1 MYVVKFEDLGKSDIG
16 IAGGKGA
23 NLGELTQAGIPVP
36 PGFVVTAET
45 YGKFMEDAGI
55 NGKVLDILAKTD
67 INNTK
72 ELQAAAEEIKSIII
86 GTPVP
91 EDMSTL
97 IIEAYNQLCQR
108 VDEDD
113 TDVAIRSSATA
124 EDLPD
129 ASFAG
134 QQDTFLHVSGSEDV
148 IDYIRKCWAS
158 LFEARAIF
166 YREENGFDHS
176 KVYIAVV
183 VQKMAIADKAGVM
196 FTVNP
201 STGEEIALIEGSWG
215 LGEAVVSGDVTP
227 DNYVVDKSNDEVV
240 SVTISDKKLMYV
252 KDEDGTSVRVDV
264 PEDKRNE
271 RVLSDEELV
280 ELTEMGKR
288 IQAHYGEPMDTE
300 WAFERGNLF
309 LLQARPITTLG
320 DDNGVAGEDSSIS
333 DKNVIVKGL
342 GASPGTASGKV
353 KIILDIDELDKIKD
367 GDIMVTTMTTPDMV
381 PAMRRASGIITDE
394 GGVTC
399 HASIISRELGIPCV
413 VGTGS
418 ATTTLKE
425 NVGVTLDGKKG
436 LVYEGIHENKEEA
449 VQTATAN
456 VEAAPIITVTEVKAN
471 VSMPEA
477 AQRAAATGADGVGL
491 LRTEHLMLTAGIHP
505 GKFIADGRED
515 ELIDTIAENVMTV
528 ADAFYPKPVW
538 YRTLDAPTDEFITL
552 EGGENEPEE
561 HNPMLGWRGIRRE
574 LDQPEIL
581 KCEFKAI
588 KKLYDKGYT
597 NLGIMIPLSQSPAE
611 LKQAKELCA
620 SVGLIPHKDID
631 FGMMVEIPAA
641 ALTIEDYLEIG
652 VDFVSL
658 GTNDLTQYTLAVD
671 RNNEFVA
678 KHYTE
683 EHPAVMKLIERT
695 IKKCVEAGVTCSI
708 CGQAGS
714 VPHIVETFIIS
725 PVLSR
730 FLPCTLCD
738 NLSPDTI
745 SHRFPVHQSTLVSF
759 PDDITSY
766 IQKSSLLL
774 PLLLF
779 RRPDKDEVRLPPTYP
794 PHHVH

>member
-1 MYVVKFEDLGKSDIG
+1 MYVVKFEDLSKSDIG

-36 PGFVVTAET
+36 PGFVVTAQAYE
-45 YGKFMEDAGI
+45 YFMDEAGI
-55 NGKVLDILAKTD
+55 NDKVMGILDEID
-67 INNTK
+67 INDTK
-72 ELQAAAEEIKSIII
+72 ELQAAAEEIKKIIVESPI
-86 GTPVP
+86 P
-91 EDMSTL
+91 EDL
-97 IIEAYNQLCQR
+97 VLYIREYYNELCQR
-108 VDEDD
+108 VGEDD

-124 EDLPD
+124 EDLPE

-134 QQDTFLHVSGSEDV
+134 QQDTFLHVSGDDDV
-148 IDYIRKCWAS
+148 IEFIRKCWAS

-166 YREENGFDHS
+166 YREENNFEHS

-183 VQKMAIADKAGVM
+183 VQKMANADKAGVM

-215 LGEAVVSGDVTP
+215 LGESVVSGDVTP
-227 DNYVVDKSNDEVV
+227 DNYQVDKKNNEIIN
-240 SVTISDKKLMYV
+240 VTISDKKVMYTN
-252 KDEDGTSVRVDV
+252 DENGTSVKVDV
-264 PEDKRNE
+264 PEDKRKE
-271 RVLSDEELV
+271 RVLSDEELI

-288 IQAHYGEPMDTE
+288 VQAHYGEPMDTE
-300 WAFERGNLF
+300 WAFEKDMLF

-320 DDNGVAGEDSSIS
+320 DVAEEKEDSSS
-333 DKNVIVKGL
+333 DLGEVLVRGL
-342 GASPGTASGKV
+342 GASPGMASGKV
-353 KIILDIDELDKIKD
+353 KIVLDIDELDKIKD

-381 PAMRRASGIITDE
+381 PAMRRASGIVTDE

-413 VGTGS
+413 VGTGD
-418 ATTTLKE
+418 ATTTLEE
-425 NVGVTLDGKKG
+425 NSGVTLDGKKG
-436 LVYEGIHENKEEA
+436 LVFEGISETKEEA
-449 VQTATAN
+449 APAVAGGIQ
-456 VEAAPIITVTEVKAN
+456 AAPIITVTEVKAN

-477 AQRAAATGADGVGL
+477 AEKAAATGADGVGL
-491 LRTEHLMLTAGIHP
+491 LRTEHLMLTSGIHP

-515 ELIDTIAENVMTV
+515 ELIDTIADNVQIV

-552 EGGENEPEE
+552 EGGENEPRE

-588 KKLYDKGYT
+588 KKLHEKGYT
-597 NLGIMIPLSQSPAE
+597 NIGIMIPLSQSPEE
-611 LKQAKELCA
+611 LKKAKALC
-620 SVGLIPHKDID
+620 SEVGFEPHKDVE

-641 ALTIEDYLEIG
+641 AIMIDEYIDVGI
-652 VDFVSL
+652 DFVSL

-678 KHYTE
+678 KHYSE

-695 IKKCVEAGVTCSI
+695 IRKCAEAGVKCSI

-714 VPHIVETFIIS
+714 VPHIVEK
-725 PVLSR
+725 
-730 FLPCTLCD
+730 
-738 NLSPDTI
+738 
-745 SHRFPVHQSTLVSF
+745 LVEF
-759 PDDITSY
+759 GITSVSSNTDA
-766 IQKSSLLL
+766 IADVRKTVARAEQKIILDAA
-774 PLLLF
+774 
-779 RRPDKDEVRLPPTYP
+779 RKRLE
-794 PHHVH
+794 

>member
-1 MYVVKFEDLGKSDIG
+1 MYVKKFEELSKADIG

-36 PGFVVTAET
+36 PGFVVTAQAYE
-45 YGKFMEDAGI
+45 YFMDEAGI
-55 NGKVLDILAKTD
+55 NDKVMSILEETD
-67 INNTK
+67 INDTK
-72 ELQAAAEEIKSIII
+72 ALQAAAEEIKKIIVESPI
-86 GTPVP
+86 PDDLVLYIR
-91 EDMSTL
+91 EY
-97 IIEAYNQLCQR
+97 YNELCQR
-108 VDEDD
+108 VGEED

-124 EDLPD
+124 EDLPE

-134 QQDTFLHVSGSEDV
+134 QQDTFLHVSGDDEV
-148 IDYIRKCWAS
+148 IEFIRKCWAS

-166 YREENGFDHS
+166 YREENNFEHS

-183 VQKMAIADKAGVM
+183 VQKMAFADKAGVM

-227 DNYVVDKSNDEVV
+227 DNYQVDKKNNEIVN
-240 SVTISDKKLMYV
+240 VTISDKKVMYTN
-252 KDEDGTSVRVDV
+252 DEDGTSVKIEV
-264 PEDKRNE
+264 PEEKRKE
-271 RVLSDEELV
+271 RVLSDDELIQ
-280 ELTEMGKR
+280 LTEMGKTV
-288 IQAHYGEPMDTE
+288 QAHYGEPMDTE
-300 WAFERGNLF
+300 WAFEKDMLF

-320 DDNGVAGEDSSIS
+320 GAEEAADDASS
-333 DKNVIVKGL
+333 DLGDVLVRGL
-342 GASPGTASGKV
+342 GASPGMASGKV
-353 KIILDIDELDKIKD
+353 KIVLDIDELDKIKD

-381 PAMRRASGIITDE
+381 PAMRRASGIVTDE

-413 VGTGS
+413 VGTGD
-418 ATTTLKE
+418 ATTTLEE
-425 NVGVTLDGKKG
+425 NSGVTLDGKKG
-436 LVYEGIHENKEEA
+436 LVFDGITQTKEEA
-449 VQTATAN
+449 PVAAGT

-477 AQRAAATGADGVGL
+477 AEKAAATGADGVGL
-491 LRTEHLMLTAGIHP
+491 LRTEHLMLTSGIHP

-515 ELIDTIAENVMTV
+515 ELIDTIADNVQIV

-552 EGGENEPEE
+552 EGGENEPRE

-588 KKLYDKGYT
+588 KKLHEKGYT
-597 NLGIMIPLSQSPAE
+597 NIGIMIPLSQSPEE
-611 LKQAKELCA
+611 LVKAKALC
-620 SVGLIPHKDID
+620 SEVGFEPHKDVD

-641 ALTIEDYLEIG
+641 AIMIDEYIKVG
-652 VDFVSL
+652 IDFVSL

-678 KHYTE
+678 KHYSE

-695 IKKCVEAGVTCSI
+695 IRKCAEAGVKCSI

-714 VPHIVETFIIS
+714 VPHIVEK
-725 PVLSR
+725 
-730 FLPCTLCD
+730 
-738 NLSPDTI
+738 
-745 SHRFPVHQSTLVSF
+745 LVEF
-759 PDDITSY
+759 GITSVSSNTDA
-766 IQKSSLLL
+766 IADVRKTVARAEQKIILDAA
-774 PLLLF
+774 
-779 RRPDKDEVRLPPTYP
+779 RKR
-794 PHHVH
+794 

>member
-1 MYVVKFEDLGKSDIG
+1 M
-16 IAGGKGA
+16 
-23 NLGELTQAGIPVP
+23 
-36 PGFVVTAET
+36 
-45 YGKFMEDAGI
+45 
-55 NGKVLDILAKTD
+55 
-67 INNTK
+67 
-72 ELQAAAEEIKSIII
+72 
-86 GTPVP
+86 
-91 EDMSTL
+91 
-97 IIEAYNQLCQR
+97 
-108 VDEDD
+108 
-113 TDVAIRSSATA
+113 
-124 EDLPD
+124 
-129 ASFAG
+129 
-134 QQDTFLHVSGSEDV
+134 
-148 IDYIRKCWAS
+148 
-158 LFEARAIF
+158 
-166 YREENGFDHS
+166 
-176 KVYIAVV
+176 YIAVV

-227 DNYVVDKSNDEVV
+227 DNYVVDKSNDEVIG
-240 SVTISDKKLMYV
+240 VTISDKKLMYV

-300 WAFERGNLF
+300 WAFEKGNLF

-320 DDNGVAGEDSSIS
+320 DDNGAASEDSAVG

-418 ATTTLKE
+418 ATTTLEE

-436 LVYEGIHENKEEA
+436 LVYEGIHESKEEA
-449 VQTATAN
+449 APTAAN

-505 GKFIADGRED
+505 GKFIADGREN
-515 ELIDTIAENVMTV
+515 ELIDTIAENVMVV

-714 VPHIVETFIIS
+714 VPHIVEK
-725 PVLSR
+725 
-730 FLPCTLCD
+730 
-738 NLSPDTI
+738 
-745 SHRFPVHQSTLVSF
+745 LVGYG
-759 PDDITSY
+759 ITSV
-766 IQKSSLLL
+766 SSNA
-774 PLLLF
+774 
-779 RRPDKDEVRLPPTYP
+779 DAVAEVRKTVARAEKKIILDAARKSQE
-794 PHHVH
+794 

>member
-1 MYVVKFEDLGKSDIG
+1 MYVQKFEDLNKSDIG

-45 YGKFMEDAGI
+45 YEKFMEDSGI
-55 NGKVLDILAKTD
+55 NDKVLDILDQID
-67 INNTK
+67 INDTK
-72 ELQAAAEEIKSIII
+72 ALQAAAEEIKAIII
-86 GTPVP
+86 ETPIP
-91 EDMSTL
+91 DDMVMF
-97 IIEAYNQLCQR
+97 IKEAYNQLCQR
-108 VDEDD
+108 VGEDD

-124 EDLPD
+124 EDLPE

-134 QQDTFLHVSGSEDV
+134 QQDTFLHVSGDEEV
-148 IDYIRKCWAS
+148 IEYIRKCWAS

-166 YREENGFDHS
+166 YREENNFEHS
-176 KVYIAVV
+176 KVLIAVV

-227 DNYVVDKSNDEVV
+227 DNYQVDKTNNEIIN
-240 SVTISDKKLMYV
+240 VTISDKKVMYTN
-252 KDEDGTSVRVDV
+252 DESGTSVKVNV
-264 PEDKRNE
+264 PENLRME
-271 RVLSDEELV
+271 RVLSDEELI

-288 IQAHYGEPMDTE
+288 VQAHYGEPMDTE
-300 WAFERGNLF
+300 WAFERDNLF
-309 LLQARPITTLG
+309 LLQARPITTLDG
-320 DDNGVAGEDSSIS
+320 DAPAADDDAGVEGE
-333 DKNVIVKGL
+333 VLVRGL
-342 GASPGTASGKV
+342 GASPGIATGNV
-353 KIILDIDELDKIKD
+353 KIVLDIDELDKIEE
-367 GDIMVTTMTTPDMV
+367 GDVMVTTMTTPDMV
-381 PAMRRASGIITDE
+381 PAMRRASGIVTDE

-413 VGTGS
+413 VGTGD
-418 ATTTLKE
+418 ATKTLKE
-425 NVGVTLDGKKG
+425 NTGVTLDGKKG
-436 LVYEGIHENKEEA
+436 LVFEGIKKVEA
-449 VQTATAN
+449 EAPQATA
-456 VEAAPIITVTEVKAN
+456 VAAEAPILTVTEVKAN

-477 AQRAAATGADGVGL
+477 AERAAATGADGVGL

-505 GKFIADGRED
+505 GKFIADGKED
-515 ELIDTIAENVMTV
+515 ELINTIAENVQIV

-588 KKLYDKGYT
+588 KKLHEQGYT
-597 NLGIMIPLSQSPAE
+597 NIGIMIPLSQSPSE
-611 LKQAKELCA
+611 LIQAKALC
-620 SVGLIPHKDID
+620 SEVGLEPHKDVD

-641 ALTIEDYLEIG
+641 ALTVEDYLAIG

-695 IKKCVEAGVTCSI
+695 IKKCAEAGVTCSI

-714 VPHIVETFIIS
+714 VPHIVEK
-725 PVLSR
+725 
-730 FLPCTLCD
+730 
-738 NLSPDTI
+738 
-745 SHRFPVHQSTLVSF
+745 LVKF
-759 PDDITSY
+759 GITSV
-766 IQKSSLLL
+766 SSNA
-774 PLLLF
+774 
-779 RRPDKDEVRLPPTYP
+779 DAVAEVRKTVARAEQKIILEAARKRLE
-794 PHHVH
+794 

>member
-1 MYVVKFEDLGKSDIG
+1 MYVVKFEEIGKSDIG

-45 YGKFMEDAGI
+45 YEKFMIDSGI
-55 NGKVLDILAKTD
+55 NDAVMEILNKID
-67 INNTK
+67 INDTK
-72 ELQAAAEEIKSIII
+72 ELQSAAEEIKSIIVS
-86 GTPVP
+86 TPVP
-91 EDMSTL
+91 DDISIYIT
-97 IIEAYNQLCQR
+97 EAYNQLCQR
-108 VDEDD
+108 VDEED

-134 QQDTFLHVSGSEDV
+134 QQDTFLHVSGVENV
-148 IDYIRKCWAS
+148 IDYVRKCWAS

-166 YREENGFDHS
+166 YREENDFDHS
-176 KVYIAVV
+176 KVLIAVV
-183 VQKMAIADKAGVM
+183 VQKMANADKAGVM

-227 DNYVVDKSNDEVV
+227 DNYAVDKKDNKIIN
-240 SVTISDKKLMYV
+240 VTISDKKVMYTN
-252 KDEDGTSVRVDV
+252 DEEGTSIKVDV
-264 PEDKRNE
+264 PEDMRNE
-271 RVLSDEELV
+271 RVLSDEELI

-300 WAFERGNLF
+300 WAFENGTLF
-309 LLQARPITTLG
+309 LLQARPITTL
-320 DDNGVAGEDSSIS
+320 DDVDNSADDDAEVSE

-342 GASPGTASGKV
+342 GASPGIASGIV
-353 KIILDIDELDKIKD
+353 KIIFDVDELDKIED

-418 ATTTLKE
+418 ATATLKE

-436 LVYEGIHENKEEA
+436 LVFEGLTETKPE
-449 VQTATAN
+449 ATAD
-456 VEAAPIITVTEVKAN
+456 VVAESVAPIITVTEVKAN

-477 AQRAAATGADGVGL
+477 ASKAAATGADGVGL
-491 LRTEHLMLTAGIHP
+491 LRTEHLMLTAGVHP
-505 GKFIADGRED
+505 GKFIAEGRED
-515 ELIDTIAENVMTV
+515 ELINTIAENVMIV

-538 YRTLDAPTDEFITL
+538 YRTLDAPTDEFIAL
-552 EGGENEPEE
+552 DGGENEPRE

-588 KKLYDKGYT
+588 KKLYDQGYT
-597 NLGIMIPLSQSPAE
+597 NLGIMIPLSQHPDE
-611 LKQAKELCA
+611 LRKAKALCEE
-620 SVGLIPHKDID
+620 VGLRPHKDID

-641 ALTIEDYLEIG
+641 ALTIEDYIDVG
-652 VDFVSL
+652 IDFVSL

-695 IKKCVEAGVTCSI
+695 IKKCAEAGVKCSI

-714 VPHIVETFIIS
+714 VPRIVEK
-725 PVLSR
+725 
-730 FLPCTLCD
+730 
-738 NLSPDTI
+738 
-745 SHRFPVHQSTLVSF
+745 LVSYG
-759 PDDITSY
+759 I
-766 IQKSSLLL
+766 SSVSSNT
-774 PLLLF
+774 
-779 RRPDKDEVRLPPTYP
+779 DAVAEVRKTVARAEQKLILDAARKRLE
-794 PHHVH
+794 

>member
-1 MYVVKFEDLGKSDIG
+1 MYVKKFEELSKSDIG

-36 PGFVVTAET
+36 PGFVVTAQA
-45 YGKFMEDAGI
+45 YKYFMDEAGI
-55 NGKVLDILAKTD
+55 NDQVMEILDAID
-67 INNTK
+67 INDTK
-72 ELQAAAEEIKSIII
+72 ALQAAAEEIKA
-86 GTPVP
+86 
-91 EDMSTL
+91 L
-97 IIEAYNQLCQR
+97 IIESPIPDDLVLFIREYYNELCQR
-108 VDEDD
+108 VGEDD

-124 EDLPD
+124 EDLPE

-134 QQDTFLHVSGSEDV
+134 QQDTFLHVSGDDEV
-148 IDYIRKCWAS
+148 IEYIRKCWAS

-166 YREENGFDHS
+166 YREENDFEHS

-183 VQKMAIADKAGVM
+183 VQKMANADKAGVM

-215 LGEAVVSGDVTP
+215 LGESVVSGDVTP
-227 DNYVVDKSNDEVV
+227 DNYQVDKKDNEIIN
-240 SVTISDKKLMYV
+240 VTISDKKVMYTN
-252 KDEDGTSVRVDV
+252 DEAGTSVKVDV
-264 PEDKRNE
+264 PEDKRKE
-271 RVLSDEELV
+271 RVLSDDELI

-288 IQAHYGEPMDTE
+288 VQAHYGEPMDTE
-300 WAFERGNLF
+300 WAFEKDMLF

-320 DDNGVAGEDSSIS
+320 NADEVAGDASS
-333 DKNVIVKGL
+333 DLGDVLVRGL
-342 GASPGTASGKV
+342 GASPGMASGTV

-381 PAMRRASGIITDE
+381 PAMRRASGIVTDE

-413 VGTGS
+413 VGTGD
-418 ATTTLKE
+418 ATATLEE
-425 NVGVTLDGKKG
+425 NSGVTLDGKKG
-436 LVYEGIHENKEEA
+436 LVFEGISETKEEA
-449 VQTATAN
+449 TAFAGT

-477 AQRAAATGADGVGL
+477 AEKAAATGADGVGL
-491 LRTEHLMLTAGIHP
+491 LRTEHLMLTSGIHP

-515 ELIDTIAENVMTV
+515 ELIDTIADNVQIV

-552 EGGENEPEE
+552 EGGENEPRE

-588 KKLYDKGYT
+588 KKLHEKGYT
-597 NLGIMIPLSQSPAE
+597 NIGIMIPLSQSPEE
-611 LKQAKELCA
+611 LKQAKALC
-620 SVGLIPHKDID
+620 SEVGFEPHKDVD

-641 ALTIEDYLEIG
+641 AIMIDEYIKVG
-652 VDFVSL
+652 IDFVSL

-695 IKKCVEAGVTCSI
+695 IRKCAEAGVKCSI

-714 VPHIVETFIIS
+714 VPHIVEK
-725 PVLSR
+725 
-730 FLPCTLCD
+730 
-738 NLSPDTI
+738 
-745 SHRFPVHQSTLVSF
+745 LVEYG
-759 PDDITSY
+759 ITSVSSNTDA
-766 IQKSSLLL
+766 IADVRKTVARAEQKIILDAA
-774 PLLLF
+774 
-779 RRPDKDEVRLPPTYP
+779 RKRLE
-794 PHHVH
+794 

>member
-1 MYVVKFEDLGKSDIG
+1 MYVVKFEDLSKSDIG

-36 PGFVVTAET
+36 PGFVVTAQAYE
-45 YGKFMEDAGI
+45 KFMDEAGI
-55 NGKVLDILAKTD
+55 NDSVMNILDKID
-67 INNTK
+67 INDTK
-72 ELQAAAEEIKSIII
+72 ALQAAAEEIKKI
-86 GTPVP
+86 
-91 EDMSTL
+91 
-97 IIEAYNQLCQR
+97 IIEAPIPEDLVLFIREFYNELCQR
-108 VDEDD
+108 VGEDD

-124 EDLPD
+124 EDLPE

-134 QQDTFLHVSGSEDV
+134 QQDTFLHVSGDDEV
-148 IDYIRKCWAS
+148 IEYIRKCWAS

-166 YREENGFDHS
+166 YREENNFEHS

-227 DNYVVDKSNDEVV
+227 DNYQVDKKDNEIIN
-240 SVTISDKKLMYV
+240 VTISDKKVMYTN
-252 KDEDGTSVRVDV
+252 DENGTSVKVDV
-264 PEDKRNE
+264 PEEKRKE
-271 RVLSDEELV
+271 RVLSDEELI

-288 IQAHYGEPMDTE
+288 VQAHYGEPMDTE
-300 WAFERGNLF
+300 WAFERDNLF

-320 DDNGVAGEDSSIS
+320 DASVEEDS
-333 DKNVIVKGL
+333 DVVGETGDVLVRGL
-342 GASPGTASGKV
+342 GASPGMAAGNV
-353 KIILDIDELDKIKD
+353 KIVLDIDELDKIKD

-381 PAMRRASGIITDE
+381 PAMRRASGIVTDE

-413 VGTGS
+413 VGTGN
-418 ATTTLKE
+418 ATITLEE
-425 NVGVTLDGKKG
+425 NTGVTLDGKKG
-436 LVYEGIHENKEEA
+436 LVFEGISETKEEA
-449 VQTATAN
+449 PVAAN

-477 AQRAAATGADGVGL
+477 AERAAATGADGVGL
-491 LRTEHLMLTAGIHP
+491 LRTEHLMLTSGIHP
-505 GKFIADGRED
+505 GKFIADGKED
-515 ELIDTIAENVMTV
+515 ELIDTIADNVQIV

-552 EGGENEPEE
+552 EGGENEPRE

-588 KKLYDKGYT
+588 KKLHEKGYT
-597 NLGIMIPLSQSPAE
+597 NIGIMIPLSQNPEE
-611 LKQAKELCA
+611 LKQAKALC
-620 SVGLIPHKDID
+620 SEVGLEPHKDVD

-641 ALTIEDYLEIG
+641 AIMIDEYIKVG
-652 VDFVSL
+652 IDFVSL

-678 KHYTE
+678 KHYSE

-695 IKKCVEAGVTCSI
+695 IRKCAEAGVTCSI

-714 VPHIVETFIIS
+714 VPHIVEK
-725 PVLSR
+725 
-730 FLPCTLCD
+730 
-738 NLSPDTI
+738 
-745 SHRFPVHQSTLVSF
+745 LVGF
-759 PDDITSY
+759 GITSVSSNADA
-766 IQKSSLLL
+766 IADVRKTVAKAEQKLILDAARAQL
-774 PLLLF
+774 
-779 RRPDKDEVRLPPTYP
+779 KK
-794 PHHVH
+794 

>member
-1 MYVVKFEDLGKSDIG
+1 MYVVKFEDLSKSDIG

-45 YGKFMEDAGI
+45 YKKFMEEAGI
-55 NGKVLDILAKTD
+55 NDKVMDILSKID
-67 INNTK
+67 INDTK

-86 GTPVP
+86 NTPVP
-91 EDMSTL
+91 IDMSTL
-97 IIEAYNQLCQR
+97 IIEAYNQLCQS
-108 VDEDD
+108 VGEDD
-113 TDVAIRSSATA
+113 VDVAIRSSATA
-124 EDLPD
+124 EDLPE

-134 QQDTFLHVSGSEDV
+134 QQDTFLHVSGADEV
-148 IDYIRKCWAS
+148 MEYVRKCWAS

-166 YREENGFDHS
+166 YREENDFDHS
-176 KVYIAVV
+176 KVLIAVV
-183 VQKMAIADKAGVM
+183 VQKMALADKAGVM

-201 STGEEIALIEGSWG
+201 STGEDIVLIEGSWG

-227 DNYVVDKSNDEVV
+227 DNYAVDKKDDSIVN
-240 SVTISDKKLMYV
+240 VTISDKKVMYV
-252 KDEDGTSVRVDV
+252 NDEKGTSIKVEV
-264 PEDKRNE
+264 PEEMRNE
-271 RVLSDEELV
+271 RVLNDSELV
-280 ELTEMGKR
+280 ELTNLGKR
-288 IQAHYGEPMDTE
+288 VQAHYGEPMDTE
-300 WAFERGNLF
+300 WAFEKGNLF

-320 DDNGVAGEDSSIS
+320 NDSEDAE
-333 DKNVIVKGL
+333 DGAVENKDVIVKGL
-342 GASPGTASGKV
+342 GASPGVASGLV
-353 KIILDIDELDKIKD
+353 KIVKDIDELDKIED

-418 ATTTLKE
+418 ATLTLEE
-425 NVGVTLDGKKG
+425 NTPVTLDGKKG
-436 LVYEGIHENKEEA
+436 LVFEGATKTEEDTPESKS
-449 VQTATAN
+449 QT

-477 AQRAAATGADGVGL
+477 AKKAAATGADGVGL
-491 LRTEHLMLTAGIHP
+491 LRTEHMMLTAGIHP
-505 GKFIADGRED
+505 GKFVEDGRED
-515 ELIDTIAENVMTV
+515 ELIDIIADNVRIV

-552 EGGENEPEE
+552 EGGENEPVE

-588 KKLYDKGYT
+588 KKLFDQGYT
-597 NLGIMIPLSQSPAE
+597 NIGVMIPLSQRPDE
-611 LKQAKELCA
+611 LRKAKELCE
-620 SVGLIPHKDID
+620 SVGLRPHIDID

-641 ALTIEDYLEIG
+641 ALTIEDYIAEGI
-652 VDFVSL
+652 DFVSL

-678 KHYTE
+678 RHYTE
-683 EHPAVMKLIERT
+683 EHPAVMMLIERT
-695 IKKCVEAGVTCSI
+695 IKKCVEAGVKCSI

-714 VPHIVETFIIS
+714 VPHIVEK
-725 PVLSR
+725 
-730 FLPCTLCD
+730 
-738 NLSPDTI
+738 
-745 SHRFPVHQSTLVSF
+745 LVQYG
-759 PDDITSY
+759 ITSV
-766 IQKSSLLL
+766 SSNT
-774 PLLLF
+774 
-779 RRPDKDEVRLPPTYP
+779 DAVAEVRKTVARAEKKLILDAARKKL
-794 PHHVH
+794 

>member
-1 MYVVKFEDLGKSDIG
+1 MYVKKFEELSKADIG

-36 PGFVVTAET
+36 PGFVVTAQAYE
-45 YGKFMEDAGI
+45 YFMDEAGI
-55 NGKVLDILAKTD
+55 NDKVMSILEETD
-67 INNTK
+67 INDTK
-72 ELQAAAEEIKSIII
+72 ALQAAAEEIKKIIVESPI
-86 GTPVP
+86 PDDLVMFIR
-91 EDMSTL
+91 EY
-97 IIEAYNQLCQR
+97 YNELCQR
-108 VDEDD
+108 VGEDD

-124 EDLPD
+124 EDLPE

-134 QQDTFLHVSGSEDV
+134 QQDTFLHVSGDDEV
-148 IDYIRKCWAS
+148 IEFIRKCWAS

-166 YREENGFDHS
+166 YREENDFEHS

-183 VQKMAIADKAGVM
+183 VQKMAFADKAGVM

-227 DNYVVDKSNDEVV
+227 DNYQVDKKNNEIIN
-240 SVTISDKKLMYV
+240 VTISDKKVMYIN
-252 KDEDGTSVRVDV
+252 DESGTSVKVEV
-264 PEDKRNE
+264 PEERRKE
-271 RVLSDEELV
+271 RVLSDDELIQ
-280 ELTEMGKR
+280 LTEMGKTV
-288 IQAHYGEPMDTE
+288 QAHYGEPMDTE
-300 WAFERGNLF
+300 WAFEKDMLF

-320 DDNGVAGEDSSIS
+320 GSEEAADDASS
-333 DKNVIVKGL
+333 DLGDVLVRGL
-342 GASPGTASGKV
+342 GASPGMAAGTV
-353 KIILDIDELDKIKD
+353 KIVLDIDELDKIKD

-381 PAMRRASGIITDE
+381 PAMRRASGIVTDE

-413 VGTGS
+413 VGTGD
-418 ATTTLKE
+418 ATTTLVE
-425 NVGVTLDGKKG
+425 NSGVTLDGKKG
-436 LVYEGIHENKEEA
+436 LVFDGISQTKEEA
-449 VQTATAN
+449 PVAAGT

-477 AQRAAATGADGVGL
+477 AEKAAATGADGVGL
-491 LRTEHLMLTAGIHP
+491 LRTEHLMLTSGIHP

-515 ELIDTIAENVMTV
+515 ELIDTIADNVQIV

-552 EGGENEPEE
+552 EGGENEPRE

-588 KKLYDKGYT
+588 KKLHEKGYT
-597 NLGIMIPLSQSPAE
+597 NIGIMIPLSQSPEE
-611 LKQAKELCA
+611 LKKAKALC
-620 SVGLIPHKDID
+620 SEVGFEPHKDVD

-641 ALTIEDYLEIG
+641 AIMIDEYIKVG
-652 VDFVSL
+652 IDFVSL

-678 KHYTE
+678 KHYSE

-695 IKKCVEAGVTCSI
+695 IRKCAEAGVKCSI

-714 VPHIVETFIIS
+714 VPHIVEK
-725 PVLSR
+725 
-730 FLPCTLCD
+730 
-738 NLSPDTI
+738 
-745 SHRFPVHQSTLVSF
+745 LVEF
-759 PDDITSY
+759 GITSVSSNTDA
-766 IQKSSLLL
+766 IADVRKTVARAEQKIILDAA
-774 PLLLF
+774 
-779 RRPDKDEVRLPPTYP
+779 RKRLE
-794 PHHVH
+794 

>member
-1 MYVVKFEDLGKSDIG
+1 MYVVKFEDLNKSDIG

-36 PGFVVTAET
+36 PGFVVTAQAYE
-45 YGKFMEDAGI
+45 KFMDEAGI
-55 NGKVLDILAKTD
+55 NDKVMSILDEID
-67 INNTK
+67 INDTK
-72 ELQAAAEEIKSIII
+72 ALQAAAEEIKSIII
-86 GTPVP
+86 EAPIP
-91 EDMSTL
+91 EDL
-97 IIEAYNQLCQR
+97 VIFIREYYNELCQR
-108 VDEDD
+108 VGEDD

-124 EDLPD
+124 EDLPE

-134 QQDTFLHVSGSEDV
+134 QQDTFLHVSGDDEV
-148 IDYIRKCWAS
+148 IEYIRKCWAS

-166 YREENGFDHS
+166 YREENDFEHS

-215 LGEAVVSGDVTP
+215 LGESVVSGDVTP
-227 DNYVVDKSNDEVV
+227 DNYQVDKKNNEIIN
-240 SVTISDKKLMYV
+240 VTISDKKVMYTN
-252 KDEDGTSVRVDV
+252 DESGTSVKVEV
-264 PEDKRNE
+264 PEEKRKE
-271 RVLSDEELV
+271 RVLSDDELI

-288 IQAHYGEPMDTE
+288 VQAHYGEPMDTE
-300 WAFERGNLF
+300 WAFERDNLF

-320 DDNGVAGEDSSIS
+320 DAVEDTGDESSDLGE
-333 DKNVIVKGL
+333 VLVRGL
-342 GASPGTASGKV
+342 GASPGMASGKV
-353 KIILDIDELDKIKD
+353 KIVLDIDELDKIKD

-381 PAMRRASGIITDE
+381 PAMRRASGIVTDE

-413 VGTGS
+413 VGTGD

-425 NVGVTLDGKKG
+425 ESGVTLDGKKG
-436 LVYEGIHENKEEA
+436 LVFDGISETKPEA
-449 VQTATAN
+449 PVQGGA

-477 AQRAAATGADGVGL
+477 AEKAAATGADGVGL
-491 LRTEHLMLTAGIHP
+491 LRTEHLMLTSGIHP

-515 ELIDTIAENVMTV
+515 ELIDTIADNVMIV

-552 EGGENEPEE
+552 EGGENEPRE

-588 KKLYDKGYT
+588 KKLHEKGYT
-597 NLGIMIPLSQSPAE
+597 NIGIMIPLSQSPEE
-611 LKQAKELCA
+611 LKQAKALC
-620 SVGLIPHKDID
+620 SEVGFEPHKDVE

-641 ALTIEDYLEIG
+641 AIMIDEYIKVG
-652 VDFVSL
+652 IDFVSL

-695 IKKCVEAGVTCSI
+695 IRKCAEAGVKCSI

-714 VPHIVETFIIS
+714 VPHIVEK
-725 PVLSR
+725 
-730 FLPCTLCD
+730 
-738 NLSPDTI
+738 
-745 SHRFPVHQSTLVSF
+745 LVAF
-759 PDDITSY
+759 GITSV
-766 IQKSSLLL
+766 SSNT
-774 PLLLF
+774 
-779 RRPDKDEVRLPPTYP
+779 DAIAEVRKTVARAEQKIILDAARKRLE
-794 PHHVH
+794 

>member
-1 MYVVKFEDLGKSDIG
+1 MYVVKFEDLNKSDIG

-36 PGFVVTAET
+36 PGFVVTAQAYE
-45 YGKFMEDAGI
+45 KFMDEAGI
-55 NGKVLDILAKTD
+55 NDQVMGILEKID
-67 INNTK
+67 INDTK
-72 ELQAAAEEIKSIII
+72 ALQAAAEEIKKI
-86 GTPVP
+86 
-91 EDMSTL
+91 
-97 IIEAYNQLCQR
+97 IIEAPIPEDLVIFIREYYNELCQR

-124 EDLPD
+124 EDLPE

-134 QQDTFLHVSGSEDV
+134 QQDTFLHVSGDDEV
-148 IDYIRKCWAS
+148 IEYIRKCWAS

-166 YREENGFDHS
+166 YREENDFEHS

-183 VQKMAIADKAGVM
+183 VQKMANADKAGVM

-215 LGEAVVSGDVTP
+215 LGESVVSGDVTP
-227 DNYVVDKSNDEVV
+227 DNYQVDKKDNEIIN
-240 SVTISDKKLMYV
+240 VTISDKKVMYTN
-252 KDEDGTSVRVDV
+252 DENGTSVKVDV
-264 PEDKRNE
+264 PENLRKE
-271 RVLSDEELV
+271 RVLSDEELI

-288 IQAHYGEPMDTE
+288 VQAHYGEPMDTE
-300 WAFERGNLF
+300 WAFEKNNLF

-320 DDNGVAGEDSSIS
+320 DVVPESEDASSEMGE
-333 DKNVIVKGL
+333 VLVRGL
-342 GASPGTASGKV
+342 GASPGMASGEV
-353 KIILDIDELDKIKD
+353 KIVLDIDELDKIKD

-381 PAMRRASGIITDE
+381 PAMRRASGIVTDE

-413 VGTGS
+413 VGTGD

-425 NVGVTLDGKKG
+425 NAGVTLDGKKG
-436 LVYEGIHENKEEA
+436 LVFEGISETKEE
-449 VQTATAN
+449 VQVQAGA

-477 AQRAAATGADGVGL
+477 AGKAAATGADGVGL
-491 LRTEHLMLTAGIHP
+491 LRTEHLMLTSGIHP

-515 ELIDTIAENVMTV
+515 ELIDTIADNVMIV

-552 EGGENEPEE
+552 EGGENEPRE

-588 KKLYDKGYT
+588 KKLHEKGYT
-597 NLGIMIPLSQSPAE
+597 NIGIMIPLSQNPEE
-611 LKQAKELCA
+611 LKQAKALC
-620 SVGLIPHKDID
+620 SEIGFEPHKDVE

-641 ALTIEDYLEIG
+641 AIMIDEYIKIG
-652 VDFVSL
+652 LDFVSL

-678 KHYTE
+678 KHYSE

-695 IKKCVEAGVTCSI
+695 IRKCAEAGVKCSI

-714 VPHIVETFIIS
+714 VPHIVEK
-725 PVLSR
+725 
-730 FLPCTLCD
+730 
-738 NLSPDTI
+738 
-745 SHRFPVHQSTLVSF
+745 LVGF
-759 PDDITSY
+759 GITSVSSNTDA
-766 IQKSSLLL
+766 IADVRKTVARAEQKIILDAA
-774 PLLLF
+774 
-779 RRPDKDEVRLPPTYP
+779 RKRLE
-794 PHHVH
+794 

>member
-1 MYVVKFEDLGKSDIG
+1 MYVQKFEDLNKSDIG

-45 YGKFMEDAGI
+45 YEKFMEDSGI
-55 NGKVLDILAKTD
+55 NDKVLDILDKID
-67 INNTK
+67 INDTK
-72 ELQAAAEEIKSIII
+72 ALQAAAEEIKAIII
-86 GTPVP
+86 ETPIP
-91 EDMSTL
+91 DDMVMF
-97 IIEAYNQLCQR
+97 IKEAYNQLCQR
-108 VDEDD
+108 VGEDD

-124 EDLPD
+124 EDLPE

-134 QQDTFLHVSGSEDV
+134 QQDTFLHVSGDEEV
-148 IDYIRKCWAS
+148 IEYIRKCWAS

-166 YREENGFDHS
+166 YREENNFEHS
-176 KVYIAVV
+176 KVLIAVV

-227 DNYVVDKSNDEVV
+227 DNYQVDKTNNEIIN
-240 SVTISDKKLMYV
+240 VTISDKKVMYTN
-252 KDEDGTSVRVDV
+252 DESGTSVKVNV
-264 PEDKRNE
+264 PENLRME
-271 RVLSDEELV
+271 RVLSDDELI

-288 IQAHYGEPMDTE
+288 VQAHYGEPMDTE
-300 WAFERGNLF
+300 WAFERDNLF
-309 LLQARPITTLG
+309 LLQARPITTLDSDAPAA
-320 DDNGVAGEDSSIS
+320 DDDAGVEGE
-333 DKNVIVKGL
+333 VLVRGL
-342 GASPGTASGKV
+342 GASPGIATGNV
-353 KIILDIDELDKIKD
+353 KIVLDIDELDKIEE
-367 GDIMVTTMTTPDMV
+367 GDVMVTTMTTPDMV
-381 PAMRRASGIITDE
+381 PAMRRASGIVTDE

-413 VGTGS
+413 VGTGD
-418 ATTTLKE
+418 ATKTLKE
-425 NVGVTLDGKKG
+425 NTGVTLDGKKG
-436 LVYEGIHENKEEA
+436 LVFEGITKVEEEA
-449 VQTATAN
+449 PQATA
-456 VEAAPIITVTEVKAN
+456 VAAEAPILTVTEVKAN

-477 AQRAAATGADGVGL
+477 AERAAATGADGVGL

-515 ELIDTIAENVMTV
+515 ELINTIAENVQIV

-588 KKLYDKGYT
+588 KKLHEQGYT
-597 NLGIMIPLSQSPAE
+597 NIGIMIPLSQSPSE
-611 LKQAKELCA
+611 LIQAKALC
-620 SVGLIPHKDID
+620 SEVGLEPHKDVD

-641 ALTIEDYLEIG
+641 ALTIEDYLAIG

-695 IKKCVEAGVTCSI
+695 IKKCAEAGVTCSI

-714 VPHIVETFIIS
+714 VPHIVEK
-725 PVLSR
+725 
-730 FLPCTLCD
+730 
-738 NLSPDTI
+738 
-745 SHRFPVHQSTLVSF
+745 LVKF
-759 PDDITSY
+759 GITSV
-766 IQKSSLLL
+766 SSNS
-774 PLLLF
+774 
-779 RRPDKDEVRLPPTYP
+779 DAVAEVRKTVARAEQKIILEAARKRLE
-794 PHHVH
+794 

>member
-1 MYVVKFEDLGKSDIG
+1 MYVQKFEDLNKSDIA

-45 YGKFMEDAGI
+45 YQKFMEDTGI
-55 NGKVLDILAKTD
+55 NDKVLDILDKID
-67 INNTK
+67 LNDTK
-72 ELQAAAEEIKSIII
+72 ALQAAAEEIKAIII
-86 GTPVP
+86 ETPIP
-91 EDMSTL
+91 DDMVMF
-97 IIEAYNQLCQR
+97 IKEAYNQLCQR
-108 VDEDD
+108 VGEDD

-124 EDLPD
+124 EDLPE

-134 QQDTFLHVSGSEDV
+134 QQDTFLHVSGDEEV
-148 IDYIRKCWAS
+148 IEYVRKCWAS

-166 YREENGFDHS
+166 YREENDFEHS
-176 KVYIAVV
+176 KVLIAVV

-227 DNYVVDKSNDEVV
+227 DNYQVDKANNEVIN
-240 SVTISDKKLMYV
+240 VTISDKKVMYTN
-252 KDEDGTSVRVDV
+252 DESGTSIKVDV
-264 PEDKRNE
+264 PEEKRME
-271 RVLSDEELV
+271 RVLSDEELI

-288 IQAHYGEPMDTE
+288 VQAHYGEPMDTE
-300 WAFERGNLF
+300 WAFERDNLF

-320 DDNGVAGEDSSIS
+320 DAEPAGDSDASV
-333 DKNVIVKGL
+333 DGDVLVRGL
-342 GASPGTASGKV
+342 GASPGIATGMV
-353 KIILDIDELDKIKD
+353 KIVLDIDELDKIEE
-367 GDIMVTTMTTPDMV
+367 GDVMVTTMTTPDMV
-381 PAMRRASGIITDE
+381 PAMRRASGIVTDE

-413 VGTGS
+413 VGTGD
-418 ATTTLKE
+418 ATKTLKE
-425 NVGVTLDGKKG
+425 NTGVTLDGKKG
-436 LVYEGIHENKEEA
+436 LVFEGITEVKEEA
-449 VQTATAN
+449 PVAQAAAA
-456 VEAAPIITVTEVKAN
+456 EAPILTVTEVKAN

-477 AQRAAATGADGVGL
+477 AERAAATGADGVGL

-505 GKFIADGRED
+505 GKFIADGKED
-515 ELIDTIAENVMTV
+515 ELIDTIADNVQIV

-552 EGGENEPEE
+552 EGGENEPRE

-588 KKLYDKGYT
+588 KKLHEKGYT
-597 NLGIMIPLSQSPAE
+597 NIGIMIPLSQSPAE
-611 LKQAKELCA
+611 LLKAKELCA
-620 SVGLIPHKDID
+620 EVGLIPHKDVD

-641 ALTIEDYLEIG
+641 AIIIDEYLKIG

-695 IKKCVEAGVTCSI
+695 IKKCAEAGVTCSI

-714 VPHIVETFIIS
+714 VPHIVEK
-725 PVLSR
+725 
-730 FLPCTLCD
+730 
-738 NLSPDTI
+738 
-745 SHRFPVHQSTLVSF
+745 LVKF
-759 PDDITSY
+759 GITSVSSNADA
-766 IQKSSLLL
+766 IADVRKTVARAEQKIILEAA
-774 PLLLF
+774 
-779 RRPDKDEVRLPPTYP
+779 RKRLD
-794 PHHVH
+794 

>member
-1 MYVVKFEDLGKSDIG
+1 MYVQKFEDLNKSDIA

-45 YGKFMEDAGI
+45 YQKFMEDTGI
-55 NGKVLDILAKTD
+55 NDKVLDILDKID
-67 INNTK
+67 INDTK
-72 ELQAAAEEIKSIII
+72 ALQAAAEEIKSIII
-86 GTPVP
+86 ETPIP
-91 EDMSTL
+91 DDM
-97 IIEAYNQLCQR
+97 IMFIKEAYNQLCQR
-108 VDEDD
+108 VGEDD

-124 EDLPD
+124 EDLPE

-134 QQDTFLHVSGSEDV
+134 QQDTFLHVSGDEEV
-148 IDYIRKCWAS
+148 IEYVRKCWAS

-166 YREENGFDHS
+166 YREENDFEHS
-176 KVYIAVV
+176 KVLIAVV
-183 VQKMAIADKAGVM
+183 VQKMAMADKAGVM

-227 DNYVVDKSNDEVV
+227 DNYQVDKKNNEVIN
-240 SVTISDKKLMYV
+240 VTISDKKVMYTN
-252 KDEDGTSVRVDV
+252 DESGTSIKVDV

-271 RVLSDEELV
+271 RVLSDEELI

-288 IQAHYGEPMDTE
+288 VQAHYGEPMDTE
-300 WAFERGNLF
+300 WAFERDNLF
-309 LLQARPITTLG
+309 LLQARPITTLDGSKPAEDG
-320 DDNGVAGEDSSIS
+320 DSVDGE
-333 DKNVIVKGL
+333 VLVRGL
-342 GASPGTASGKV
+342 GASPGIATGLV
-353 KIILDIDELDKIKD
+353 KIVLDIDELDKIEE
-367 GDIMVTTMTTPDMV
+367 GDVMVTTMTTPDMV
-381 PAMRRASGIITDE
+381 PAMRRASGIVTDE

-413 VGTGS
+413 VGTGD
-418 ATTTLKE
+418 ATKSLEE
-425 NVGVTLDGKKG
+425 NTGVTLDGKKG
-436 LVYEGIHENKEEA
+436 LVFEGINDVAEEA
-449 VQTATAN
+449 PQVQTVAA
-456 VEAAPIITVTEVKAN
+456 EAPILTVTEVKAN

-477 AQRAAATGADGVGL
+477 AGRAAETGADGVGL
-491 LRTEHLMLTAGIHP
+491 LRTEHLMLTAGVHP
-505 GKFIADGRED
+505 GKFIADGKED
-515 ELIDTIAENVMTV
+515 ELIDTIAENVQIV

-552 EGGENEPEE
+552 EGGENEPRE

-588 KKLYDKGYT
+588 KKLHEKGYT
-597 NLGIMIPLSQSPAE
+597 NIGIMIPLSQSPAE
-611 LKQAKELCA
+611 LVKAKELCA
-620 SVGLIPHKDID
+620 EVGFIPHKDVD

-641 ALTIEDYLEIG
+641 AIIIDEYLKVG

-695 IKKCVEAGVTCSI
+695 IRKCAEAGVTCSI

-714 VPHIVETFIIS
+714 VPHIVEK
-725 PVLSR
+725 
-730 FLPCTLCD
+730 
-738 NLSPDTI
+738 
-745 SHRFPVHQSTLVSF
+745 LVKF
-759 PDDITSY
+759 GITSV
-766 IQKSSLLL
+766 SSNA
-774 PLLLF
+774 
-779 RRPDKDEVRLPPTYP
+779 DAIAEVRKTVARAEQKIILEAARKRLE
-794 PHHVH
+794 

>member
-1 MYVVKFEDLGKSDIG
+1 MYVKKFEELSKSDIG

-36 PGFVVTAET
+36 PGFVVTAQA
-45 YGKFMEDAGI
+45 YKYFMDEAGI
-55 NGKVLDILAKTD
+55 NDQVMEILDAID
-67 INNTK
+67 INDTK
-72 ELQAAAEEIKSIII
+72 ALQAAAEEIKA
-86 GTPVP
+86 
-91 EDMSTL
+91 L
-97 IIEAYNQLCQR
+97 IIESPIPDDLVLFIREYYNELCQR
-108 VDEDD
+108 VGEDD

-124 EDLPD
+124 EDLPE

-134 QQDTFLHVSGSEDV
+134 QQDTFLHVSGDDEV
-148 IDYIRKCWAS
+148 IEYIRKCWAS

-166 YREENGFDHS
+166 YREENDFEHS

-183 VQKMAIADKAGVM
+183 VQKMANADKAGVM

-215 LGEAVVSGDVTP
+215 LGESVVSGDVTP
-227 DNYVVDKSNDEVV
+227 DNYQVDKKDNEIIN
-240 SVTISDKKLMYV
+240 VTISDKKVMYTN
-252 KDEDGTSVRVDV
+252 DEAGTSVKVDV
-264 PEDKRNE
+264 PEDKRKE
-271 RVLSDEELV
+271 RVLSDDELI

-288 IQAHYGEPMDTE
+288 VQAHYGEPMDTE
-300 WAFERGNLF
+300 WAFEKDMLF

-320 DDNGVAGEDSSIS
+320 NADEVAGDASS
-333 DKNVIVKGL
+333 DLGDVLVRGL
-342 GASPGTASGKV
+342 GASPGMASGTV

-381 PAMRRASGIITDE
+381 PAMRRASVIVTDE

-413 VGTGS
+413 VGTGD
-418 ATTTLKE
+418 ATATLEE
-425 NVGVTLDGKKG
+425 NSGVTLDGKKG
-436 LVYEGIHENKEEA
+436 LVFEGISETKEEA
-449 VQTATAN
+449 TAVAGT

-477 AQRAAATGADGVGL
+477 AEKAAATGADGVGL
-491 LRTEHLMLTAGIHP
+491 LRTEHLMLTSGIHP

-515 ELIDTIAENVMTV
+515 ELIDTIADNVQIV

-552 EGGENEPEE
+552 EGGENEPRE

-588 KKLYDKGYT
+588 KKLHEKGYT
-597 NLGIMIPLSQSPAE
+597 NIGIMIPLSQSPEE
-611 LKQAKELCA
+611 LKQAKALC
-620 SVGLIPHKDID
+620 SEVGFEPHKDVD

-641 ALTIEDYLEIG
+641 AIMIDEYIKVG
-652 VDFVSL
+652 IDFVSL

-695 IKKCVEAGVTCSI
+695 IRKCAEAGVKCSI

-714 VPHIVETFIIS
+714 VPHIVEK
-725 PVLSR
+725 
-730 FLPCTLCD
+730 
-738 NLSPDTI
+738 
-745 SHRFPVHQSTLVSF
+745 LVEYG
-759 PDDITSY
+759 ITSVSSNTDA
-766 IQKSSLLL
+766 IADVRKTVARAEQKIILDAA
-774 PLLLF
+774 
-779 RRPDKDEVRLPPTYP
+779 RKRLE
-794 PHHVH
+794 

>member
-1 MYVVKFEDLGKSDIG
+1 MKD
-16 IAGGKGA
+16 
-23 NLGELTQAGIPVP
+23 
-36 PGFVVTAET
+36 
-45 YGKFMEDAGI
+45 
-55 NGKVLDILAKTD
+55 
-67 INNTK
+67 
-72 ELQAAAEEIKSIII
+72 
-86 GTPVP
+86 
-91 EDMSTL
+91 
-97 IIEAYNQLCQR
+97 R
-108 VDEDD
+108 
-113 TDVAIRSSATA
+113 
-124 EDLPD
+124 
-129 ASFAG
+129 
-134 QQDTFLHVSGSEDV
+134 
-148 IDYIRKCWAS
+148 
-158 LFEARAIF
+158 
-166 YREENGFDHS
+166 
-176 KVYIAVV
+176 
-183 VQKMAIADKAGVM
+183 
-196 FTVNP
+196 
-201 STGEEIALIEGSWG
+201 WG

-449 VQTATAN
+449 VQTATSN

-515 ELIDTIAENVMTV
+515 ELIDTIAENVMIV

-714 VPHIVETFIIS
+714 VPHIVEK
-725 PVLSR
+725 
-730 FLPCTLCD
+730 
-738 NLSPDTI
+738 
-745 SHRFPVHQSTLVSF
+745 LVGF
-759 PDDITSY
+759 GITSV
-766 IQKSSLLL
+766 SSNA
-774 PLLLF
+774 
-779 RRPDKDEVRLPPTYP
+779 DAVAEVRKTVARAEKKIILDAARKSQE
-794 PHHVH
+794 

>member
-1 MYVVKFEDLGKSDIG
+1 MYVQKFEDLNKSDIG

-45 YGKFMEDAGI
+45 YQKFMEDAGI
-55 NGKVLDILAKTD
+55 NDKVLDILDKID
-67 INNTK
+67 INDTK
-72 ELQAAAEEIKSIII
+72 ALQAAAEEIKSIIVE
-86 GTPVP
+86 TPIP
-91 EDMSTL
+91 DDMIL
-97 IIEAYNQLCQR
+97 YIKEAYNQLCQR

-124 EDLPD
+124 EDLPE

-134 QQDTFLHVSGSEDV
+134 QQDTFLHVSGDEEV
-148 IDYIRKCWAS
+148 IEYIRKCWAS

-166 YREENGFDHS
+166 YREENDFEHS
-176 KVYIAVV
+176 KVLIAVV

-227 DNYVVDKSNDEVV
+227 DNYQVDKTNNEIIN
-240 SVTISDKKLMYV
+240 VTISDKKVMYTN
-252 KDEDGTSVRVDV
+252 DESGTSIKVEV
-264 PEDKRNE
+264 PEELRNK
-271 RVLSDEELV
+271 RVLSDEELI

-288 IQAHYGEPMDTE
+288 VQAHYGEPMDTE
-300 WAFERGNLF
+300 WAFERDHLF
-309 LLQARPITTLG
+309 LLQARPITTL
-320 DDNGVAGEDSSIS
+320 DDDAPAADDEDSVEG
-333 DKNVIVKGL
+333 NVLVRGL
-342 GASPGTASGKV
+342 GASPGIATGDV
-353 KIILDIDELDKIKD
+353 KIVLDIDELDKIED
-367 GDIMVTTMTTPDMV
+367 GDVMVTTMTTPDMV
-381 PAMRRASGIITDE
+381 PAMRRASGIVTDE

-413 VGTGS
+413 VGTGN
-418 ATTTLKE
+418 ATNTLKE
-425 NVGVTLDGKKG
+425 NTGVTLDGKKG
-436 LVYEGIHENKEEA
+436 LVFEGITEVKEDP
-449 VQTATAN
+449 VQVANTA
-456 VEAAPIITVTEVKAN
+456 EAAPIITVTEVKAN

-477 AQRAAATGADGVGL
+477 AERAAATGADGVGL
-491 LRTEHLMLTAGIHP
+491 LRTEHLMLTAGVHP
-505 GKFIADGRED
+505 GKFISDGREN
-515 ELIDTIAENVMTV
+515 ELIDTIADNVQIV

-588 KKLYDKGYT
+588 KKLHEKGYT
-597 NLGIMIPLSQSPAE
+597 NIGIMIPLSQNPAE
-611 LKQAKELCA
+611 LAKAKDLCRE
-620 SVGLIPHKDID
+620 VGFEPHNYVD

-641 ALTIEDYLEIG
+641 AIIIDEYLKIG

-695 IKKCVEAGVTCSI
+695 IKKCAEAGVTCSI

-714 VPHIVETFIIS
+714 VPHIVEK
-725 PVLSR
+725 
-730 FLPCTLCD
+730 
-738 NLSPDTI
+738 
-745 SHRFPVHQSTLVSF
+745 LVKF
-759 PDDITSY
+759 GITSV
-766 IQKSSLLL
+766 SSNA
-774 PLLLF
+774 
-779 RRPDKDEVRLPPTYP
+779 DAVAEVRKTVARAEQKIILDAARKGLE
-794 PHHVH
+794 